1 MDNDEKWEEPLEE
14 NGLTLGPEE
23 YLQREIEKSKSLK
36 VDRLR
41 LKDEIEQLKAQK
53 EELKEKNYQLQQRIE
68 ELNNSIPSSESLKND
83 LAVKKNFW
91 GLLIIATLFLSILL
105 LFFRNWNLK
114 RNILNPLEIPW
125 KVFLIRS
132 EGNPMDI

>member
-1 MDNDEKWEEPLEE
+1 MDNDEKWEEPREE

-23 YLQREIEKSKSLK
+23 SLQREIEKSKSLK
-36 VDRLR
+36 LDRLR

-83 LAVKKNFW
+83 LAVKKIFW
-91 GLLIIATLFLSILL
+91 GLLIIATLFISIFL
-105 LFFRNWNLK
+105 LFFRN
-114 RNILNPLEIPW
+114 
-125 KVFLIRS
+125 
-132 EGNPMDI
+132 